1 MSDLVTSQVMV
12 KYTSGTSPG
21 ARTLSVVFVLS
32 FFSHVCVIV
41 YSEMSVDS
49 DRDSVIESED
59 GKETVVR
66 QSFLFI

>member
-1 MSDLVTSQVMV
+1 M
-12 KYTSGTSPG
+12 
-21 ARTLSVVFVLS
+21 
-32 FFSHVCVIV
+32 IV

-66 QSFLFI
+66 QSFLFTYLNCQAFFNSQIAEKNHIVFI

>member
-1 MSDLVTSQVMV
+1 M
-12 KYTSGTSPG
+12 
-21 ARTLSVVFVLS
+21 LSVGFGLS

-66 QSFLFI
+66 VLSFHFPQWSSFLNLHIAEKNHIVFI